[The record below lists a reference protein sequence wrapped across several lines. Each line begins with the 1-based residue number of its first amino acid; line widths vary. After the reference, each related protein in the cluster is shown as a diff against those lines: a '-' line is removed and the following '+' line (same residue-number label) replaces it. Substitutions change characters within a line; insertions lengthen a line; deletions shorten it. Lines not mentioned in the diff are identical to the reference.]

1 MPATASPLLARLSGG
16 HHAVKVSPR
25 EWRMVWLWIEAAAPY
40 AGSYAAL
47 RNTEEQRYYGHA
59 GNKIFGECRDVFK
72 RRCAECHKN
81 TA

>member
-40 AGSYAAL
+40 VGSYAAL